1 MGAGLLVAGVCGM
14 GRGRRCGEIIHAQQ
28 RMDPQRVVL
37 HFRLVI
43 DLDLDLLGG

>member
-1 MGAGLLVAGVCGM
+1 MW
-14 GRGRRCGEIIHAQQ
+14 EIIHTQ